1 MIGKIK
7 DVRKAITMDV
17 KQEDDLVYVLGLT
30 KNELGGSEYYA
41 INNKIGNVAPSVDLE
56 SSLKLYNALSKAID
70 AGLVSSCHDC
80 SDGGLGVAL
89 AETAFAGGLG
99 MSIYLR
105 KVPTEDVDRNDFL
118 MFSESQGRFV
128 VTISPGNE
136 KRFEE
141 MIKGNAFAKIGTVI
155 KEDFTVYGL
164 DGKICIKSDIN
175 ELKETWQKT
184 LRW

>member
-1 MIGKIK
+1 
-7 DVRKAITMDV
+7 
-17 KQEDDLVYVLGLT
+17 LVYVLGLT

-41 INNKIGNVAPSVDLE
+41 IHNKIGNVAPSVDLE
-56 SSLKLYNALSKAID
+56 SSLKLYSALSKAID

-99 MSIYLR
+99 MFIDLR
-105 KVPTEDVDRNDFL
+105 KVPTADVDRNDFL
-118 MFSESQGRFV
+118 LFSESQGRFV
-128 VTISPGNE
+128 VTISLENE

-141 MIKGNAFAKIGTVI
+141 MIKGSVFAKIGTMT
-155 KEDFTVYGL
+155 KDDFIVYGL
-164 DGKICIKSDIN
+164 DGKICIKSNIN
-175 ELKETWQKT
+175 DLKEAWQKT